1 MEKIVVPRQY
11 DFNDD
16 GKILRRD
23 GKIVMVWRQ
32 EPSQEEVDQLVES
45 IEKIK
50 FLSKTDS

>member
-32 EPSQEEVDQLVES
+32 KPTQEEINQLIDS
-45 IEKIK
+45 IEKIE
-50 FLSKTDS
+50 SITKTDS